1 MNLFT
6 EQKQT
11 HGHGEQTFVVPKG
24 CGEGEVWTGSLGFI
38 DAICWIWSSLAMCFW
53 CIAHGAVSNHL

>member
-1 MNLFT
+1 MAQMNLFT

-24 CGEGEVWTGSLGFI
+24 FGEGEV
-38 DAICWIWSSLAMCFW
+38 
-53 CIAHGAVSNHL
+53 

>member
-24 CGEGEVWTGSLGFI
+24 FGEGEVWTGSLGFI
-38 DAICWIWSSLAMCFW
+38 DANCWIWSS
-53 CIAHGAVSNHL
+53 